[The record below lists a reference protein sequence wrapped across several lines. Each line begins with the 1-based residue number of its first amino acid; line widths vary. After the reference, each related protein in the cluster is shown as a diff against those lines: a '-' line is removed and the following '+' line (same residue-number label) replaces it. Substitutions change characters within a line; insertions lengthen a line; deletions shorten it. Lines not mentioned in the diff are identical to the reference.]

1 MVHAIATRGIIA
13 RMFDDVS
20 PTGAKLPLDEQEGN
34 AVQRLGRW
42 MRVVGTIQL
51 ALSGMALL
59 IFGLIFSCG
68 FLDGGMGA
76 AMIIPAVMLAMV
88 AVLLLQGLRIQ
99 AAGEQFKN
107 LADERDLDYLEIAF
121 ARLKTVFVIDVVIGA
136 LLVVLLAG
144 GSL

>member
-1 MVHAIATRGIIA
+1 MHAISTRGIIA
-13 RMFDDVS
+13 AMFDDVS
-20 PTGAKLPLDEQEGN
+20 TPGQRLPLTELQAN

-59 IFGLIFSCG
+59 ILMLGFSCG
-68 FLDGGMGA
+68 LVAGGGA
-76 AMIIPAVMLAMV
+76 ALIAPVILIAMV
-88 AVLLLQGLRIQ
+88 AVALLQGLRIQ

-107 LADERDLDYLEIAF
+107 LAEEREVDYLEIAF
-121 ARLKTVFVIDVVIGA
+121 TRLKTVFVIDTVIGT
-136 LLVVLLAG
+136 LLAIMLVG